1 MDDELSSP
9 NSSSISALSS
19 SGNDWSGSIVVGG
32 AVTPR
37 GVRER
42 LLLLLGIVCFVKN
55 GAFVKDETGRGFWGL
70 LLGDESVTVV
80 ATEAEIVCGKAI
92 NGVFFFKFT
101 FFGDLNC

>member
-1 MDDELSSP
+1 M
-9 NSSSISALSS
+9 
-19 SGNDWSGSIVVGG
+19 GG
-32 AVTPR
+32 AATPR

-80 ATEAEIVCGKAI
+80 ATEAEIVCGRAI
-92 NGVFFFKFT
+92 NGVFFF
-101 FFGDLNC
+101 